1 MASWGERSIATVLKD
16 IVGNIQEIVRAE
28 IRLAKVEVRQ
38 EVDKA
43 QRGVTMLIVGGAFA
57 LLALTFVLLA
67 CVYLLAIIVSPWIAA
82 LIVAVAAG
90 GIGGAF
96 IAVGMK
102 RMRQVAIA
110 PPNVVATLQENIQ
123 WAKTSTR

>member
-82 LIVAVAAG
+82 LIVAVAASG
-90 GIGGAF
+90 MGGAF

-102 RMRQVAIA
+102 RMRRVAIA
-110 PPNVVATLQENIQ
+110 PPNVVATMQENIE

>member
-1 MASWGERSIATVLKD
+1 MAGWGERSIATVLKD
-16 IVGNIQEIVRAE
+16 IVENIQEIVRAE
-28 IRLAKVEVRQ
+28 IRLAKIEVRQ
-38 EVDKA
+38 EVAKA
-43 QRGVTMLIVGGAFA
+43 QRSLTMLIVGGAFA
-57 LLALTFVLLA
+57 VLALTFVLLA
-67 CVYLLAIIVSPWIAA
+67 CVYLLAIVVSPWIAA

-102 RMRQVAIA
+102 RMRQVAVA
-110 PPNVVATLQENIQ
+110 PPKVVATIQENIQ